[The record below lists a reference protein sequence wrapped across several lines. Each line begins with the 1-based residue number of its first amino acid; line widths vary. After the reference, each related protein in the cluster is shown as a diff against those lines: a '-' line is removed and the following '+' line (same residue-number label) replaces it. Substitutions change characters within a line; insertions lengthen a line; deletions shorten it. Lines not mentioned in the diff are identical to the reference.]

1 MNRLQLEHVIRAAAT
16 ISEDDEIVVIGS
28 QAILGRYPDAL
39 EELCLSAD
47 ADLNYVRTALCHG
60 LVSRETL
67 LERLDQTALD
77 GEQTERLRKLIET
90 DGADAA

>member
-28 QAILGRYPDAL
+28 QAILGRYPDAP

-47 ADLNYVRTALCHG
+47 ADLYPRNRPDRADLDA
-60 LVSRETL
+60 
-67 LERLDQTALD
+67 RLAF
-77 GEQTERLRKLIET
+77 
-90 DGADAA
+90 